1 MERNLNSVA
10 LERTPV
16 LCIPQIFK
24 AKLPNLIRQKVDIR
38 LLALKVNSRGLAE
51 SWLKKVPMKMIAIN
65 NKYYKL
71 T

>member
-10 LERTPV
+10 LERTPF

-24 AKLPNLIRQKVDIR
+24 VKLPKLIRQKVDLR

>member
-51 SWLKKVPMKMIAIN
+51 S
-65 NKYYKL
+65 
-71 T
+71 